1 MREREK
7 NKTCAFLYFHV
18 SLVNKVTTIYSRLND
33 RHTFIITPR
42 KKTCVLVT
50 RTNII
55 LIMGQVFYKRSWEP
69 KFALSIS
76 V

>member
-33 RHTFIITPR
+33 RHTFIITKR
-42 KKTCVLVT
+42 KKTCVMVN
-50 RTNII
+50 RKKII
-55 LIMGQVFYKRSWEP
+55 LIMGKVLYKRLWEE
-69 KFALSIS
+69 KLAL
-76 V
+76 